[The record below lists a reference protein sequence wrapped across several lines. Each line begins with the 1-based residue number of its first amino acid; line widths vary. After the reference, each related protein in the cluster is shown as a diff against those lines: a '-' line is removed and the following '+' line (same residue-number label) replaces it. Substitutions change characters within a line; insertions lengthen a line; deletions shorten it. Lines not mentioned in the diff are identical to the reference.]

1 MNVRN
6 THTELILNVKCCLV
20 PRTLARDRKEWK
32 MAVLEA
38 KVQKGLWYWRRRR
51 NNKDIK

>member
-1 MNVRN
+1 MYVRN

-20 PRTLARDRKEWK
+20 PRTLARHCKEWK

-38 KVQKGLWYWRRRR
+38 IGPQRTVVLEEGEEK
-51 NNKDIK
+51 